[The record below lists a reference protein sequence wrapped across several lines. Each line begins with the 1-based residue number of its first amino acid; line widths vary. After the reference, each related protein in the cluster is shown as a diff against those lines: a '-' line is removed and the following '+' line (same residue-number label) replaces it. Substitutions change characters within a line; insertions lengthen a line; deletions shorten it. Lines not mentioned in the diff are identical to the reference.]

1 MKANVIYQSKY
12 TQRQW
17 RKVDGKLET
26 RHSFAPYWH
35 KAGWPE
41 PEMTERD
48 LDFYIERGDFTE
60 VTD

>member
-1 MKANVIYQSKY
+1 MKANVIYQS
-12 TQRQW
+12 TFTSRQW
-17 RKVDGKLET
+17 RKVDGELQTK
-26 RHSFAPYWH
+26 HAQAAMWH

-48 LDFYIERGDFTE
+48 LDYYIERGEFTE